1 MLTIIICFFV
11 LIVLAAIVLTLL
23 VRSRNMQFWIRT
35 YIYNAFSAKVKS
47 PVKHVY
53 FCLVDHYEPYYG
65 DATEEEARKLVDDWV
80 TNYPE
85 IAKLHSDSDGN
96 PPQHSYFYPIEE
108 YDKHILDQLSR
119 ICKSGYGDVDVHLHH
134 DNDTAENLRT
144 VLTEFKHTLFDDHQ
158 LLRKNKQG
166 DIVYGF
172 IHGNWALDN
181 SRPDGRWC
189 GVDNELDILVETGCA
204 YDMTMPSAPS
214 DTQTKTINSIYYAK
228 EDGCAKSH
236 DTGRNLVHGLTSQ
249 EENEILMIQGPL
261 TLNWQNRKLG
271 LIPKIESGELSGD
284 LPPDISRT
292 KLWVNCAVA
301 VEGKEEHIFVKVHT
315 HGLQHKNMEMF
326 FEKNGFDDLWSSL
339 ESLYRDRDGCKLHYV
354 SAWEM
359 YEKIK
364 QLESR

>member
-1 MLTIIICFFV
+1 MVIVISMFAFV
-11 LIVLAAIVLTLL
+11 FLAVLALIFLI
-23 VRSRNMQFWIRT
+23 RSRNMQFWIGT
-35 YIYNAFSAKVKS
+35 YFKNLFKSKVKL
-47 PVKHVY
+47 PIKHVY

-65 DATEEEARKLVDDWV
+65 NATEAEARKLVDDWV
-80 TNYPE
+80 ANYPE
-85 IAKLHSDSDGN
+85 IAKKHCDSDGN

-108 YDKHILDQLSR
+108 YDHYILDQLAR
-119 ICKSGYGDVDVHLHH
+119 LCKAGYGDVDVHLHH
-134 DNDTAENLRT
+134 DNDTEDNLRK
-144 VLTEFKHTLFDDHQ
+144 VLNEFKHTLFNDHQ
-158 LLRKNKQG
+158 LLRKNEQG
-166 DIVYGF
+166 EIVYGF

-189 GVDNELDILVETGCA
+189 GIDNELDILVETGCA

-236 DTGRNLVHGLTSQ
+236 DTGRNLVCGITSQ
-249 EENEILMIQGPL
+249 QENELLMIQGPL

-284 LPPDISRT
+284 LPPSLSRV
-292 KLWVNCAVA
+292 KLWVNCSVA
-301 VEGKEEHIFVKVHT
+301 VEGKEEHVFVKVHT
-315 HGLQHKNMEMF
+315 HGLQQQNMEMF

-339 ESLYRDRDGCKLHYV
+339 ESQYKDRDDCKLHYIN
-354 SAWEM
+354 AWQM

-364 QLESR
+364 QLESK